1 MPGTVRRLSM
11 KNHHSSGKHRL
22 LKQVIMLCLVL
33 VLVCSMSI
41 SAFAVNRIGRA
52 ENEITQSVQM
62 TDNQK
67 GEAAAT
73 RQKSSE
79 VQTKTKQENMKKS
92 DSESKTKDNSEEQKK
107 DSKDAD
113 NKGTK
118 ENSTEKDA
126 KEDSEKN
133 TSKEEKSTKEEKN
146 TEKKSEE
153 ITDASE
159 ATTTAAEEKTT
170 EAATERKDSK
180 EATSEEKASEETQAE
195 DDKNK
200 EIAVTSISEPT
211 EAQVVE
217 TTTNI
222 TAAIY
227 FLATPDGVPES
238 NETKYWAPESDKS
251 KLFGKID
258 ITNATWQ
265 GNKNKNIVSNVSSHI
280 MSWPDNSTA
289 ANWVINKG
297 DSNFSYILDSIWER
311 YKTTIE
317 NQLGVKDL
325 KKEDV
330 TQITLKPFKI
340 SKDNSSTENQNYHI
354 DCTIDVKCNKVFTA
368 KFWVKNPGESEYK
381 LVEPKNYIT
390 GSTVEKTK
398 ATIDYTKVE
407 GDLTYVFDGWY
418 PEDANGEAYS
428 SKKINQWNYS
438 PSETELAD
446 GTVNFYAHYS
456 PTTTSIKLKKLVTG
470 SMGDKQKKFRFT
482 ISIEK
487 ENENVTFKV
496 GNTSKTGSATVDL
509 ANDEEST
516 LTEIPVGADV
526 SIREEDYS
534 GSRYTTSYVIDNGN
548 SVTDRV
554 ANMSNIQAK
563 DDVSAHEIVFTNNK
577 EAIPDT
583 GITLDSLPFITL
595 LALSIAGGIFYLI
608 CRYKKRFV

>member
-1 MPGTVRRLSM
+1 
-11 KNHHSSGKHRL
+11 
-22 LKQVIMLCLVL
+22 MLCLVL

-113 NKGTK
+113 NKGAK

-159 ATTTAAEEKTT
+159 ATTAAEEKTT

-265 GNKNKNIVSNVSSHI
+265 GNKNIVSNVSSHI

-297 DSNFSYILDSIWER
+297 DSNFGYILDSIWER

-325 KKEDV
+325 RKEDV

-340 SKDNSSTENQNYHI
+340 SKDNSFTENQNYHI

-368 KFWVKNPGESEYK
+368 KFWVKNPGKSGYK
-381 LVEPKNYIT
+381 LVDAKNYIT
-390 GSTVEKTK
+390 GNTVEKTK

-418 PEDANGEAYS
+418 PEDANGGAYDS
-428 SKKINQWNYS
+428 TKTVQWNYS
-438 PSETELAD
+438 PSDAELAD

-470 SMGDKQKKFRFT
+470 NMGDRTKKFHFT
-482 ISIEK
+482 ISITKENEKTK
-487 ENENVTFKV
+487 ENENVAFK
-496 GNTSKTGSATVDL
+496 TVDL
-509 ANDEEST
+509 ANNEEST

-526 SIREEDYS
+526 SITEDDYS

-548 SVTDRV
+548 SVTNRE
-554 ANMSNIQAK
+554 ANMSNIQATK
-563 DDVSAHEIVFTNNK
+563 DASAHEVVFTNK
-577 EAIPDT
+577 KDAIPDT

>member
-1 MPGTVRRLSM
+1 
-11 KNHHSSGKHRL
+11 
-22 LKQVIMLCLVL
+22 MLCLVL

-227 FLATPDGVPES
+227 FLATPDGLPES

-325 KKEDV
+325 RKEDV

-368 KFWVKNPGESEYK
+368 KFRVKNPGESEYK
-381 LVEPKNYIT
+381 LVETKNYIT

-398 ATIDYTKVE
+398 ATIDHTKVE

-487 ENENVTFKV
+487 ENKNVTFKV